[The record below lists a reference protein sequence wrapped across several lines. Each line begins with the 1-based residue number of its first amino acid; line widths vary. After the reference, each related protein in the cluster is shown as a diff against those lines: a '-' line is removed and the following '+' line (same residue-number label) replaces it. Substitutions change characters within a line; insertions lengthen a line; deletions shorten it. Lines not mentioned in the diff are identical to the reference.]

1 MIEVSKFG
9 GALLGG
15 FALGVFFFVG
25 LWWTVRRGVMAAQPA
40 AVFLGSMVLRTLV
53 VMVGFYYLGRGDWRN
68 IAASLTGFVLA
79 RFIVTRNA
87 RFAPQVEAF
96 VKVEGAR

>member
-1 MIEVSKFG
+1 MTEVSKFG
-9 GALLGG
+9 GALIGG
-15 FALGVFFFVG
+15 LALGAFFFVG

-68 IAASLTGFVLA
+68 IAGTLTGFVLA

-87 RFAPQVEAF
+87 RFAPQAQAF
-96 VKVEGAR
+96 ERLEGAR